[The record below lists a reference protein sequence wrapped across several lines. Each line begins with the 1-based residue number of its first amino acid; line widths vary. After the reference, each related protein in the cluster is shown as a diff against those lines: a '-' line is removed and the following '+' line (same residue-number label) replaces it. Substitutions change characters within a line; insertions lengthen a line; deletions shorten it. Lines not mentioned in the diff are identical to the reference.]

1 MIGADKELLRI
12 RYASHYYGDIV
23 RRLFFAAGL
32 IMLIT
37 LSTFKQLL
45 PVPTLVSIFAI
56 LIVGFLAGLTNP
68 LQKWVMVLNTGISLV
83 GLITFEYH
91 AVTGYD
97 NLSDPLFWV
106 NQGLA
111 FIFFFALYYSTK
123 TMRGAMLRE

>member
-1 MIGADKELLRI
+1 MMGRDKEFLNT

-23 RRLFFAAGL
+23 RRLFFIAGL

-45 PVPTLVSIFAI
+45 PVPTFVSIFAI

-68 LQKWVMVLNTGISLV
+68 LQKWVMALNTGISLI
-83 GLITFEYH
+83 GLTTFEYH
-91 AVTGYD
+91 AVIGYD
-97 NLSDPLFWV
+97 NLSDPLFWI

-111 FIFFFALYYSTK
+111 FIFFFALYYSIK
-123 TMRGAMLRE
+123 TVRGAMLRE

>member
-1 MIGADKELLRI
+1 MMGRDKEFLNT

-23 RRLFFAAGL
+23 RRLFF
-32 IMLIT
+32 I
-37 LSTFKQLL
+37 
-45 PVPTLVSIFAI
+45 
-56 LIVGFLAGLTNP
+56 AGLTNP
-68 LQKWVMVLNTGISLV
+68 LQKWVMALNTGISLI

-97 NLSDPLFWV
+97 NLRDPLFWI

-123 TMRGAMLRE
+123 TVRGAILRE